1 MTLDQNLIDVQ
12 VKLKV
17 AEVESNIQ
25 FLCSLGRI
33 DELARL
39 AEIIQRR
46 LMGTEYVQV
55 NPIGTYSLDK
65 GFVTNP
71 YYQYHAN
78 PNYVMAPELHILF
91 DEIKAGNSNRLLL
104 TKQRLIE
111 VITRQGYIFY
121 TNNNKEEIVIRRS
134 FNGFDVYISSNGKLE
149 CNIITYTSVVEAID
163 KFLELLSKKE
173 ETAPELQPLK
183 TESVPVPRFS
193 FDDVKD

>member
-111 VITRQGYIFY
+111 VIPRQGYIFY
-121 TNNNKEEIVIRRS
+121 TNNNKEEIGIQLILQNVFYVFTKPNKGHEHNS
-134 FNGFDVYISSNGKLE
+134 G
-149 CNIITYTSVVEAID
+149 TYTSVVEAID

-173 ETAPELQPLK
+173 ETAPDSQPLETAYEK
-183 TESVPVPRFS
+183 WDNS
-193 FDDVKD
+193 